1 MDIKRNGT
9 NIEICVELGS
19 GINDLR
25 PTLRSD
31 VDRKS
36 DTDNYKDENDSDEID
51 EYIDDGTVAAD
62 YEELM
67 IFVKDRVE
75 DGEPQREYD
84 IHLVIGSE
92 KLNGAFSIGCLA
104 GDLVGR

>member
-1 MDIKRNGT
+1 M
-9 NIEICVELGS
+9 GS

-36 DTDNYKDENDSDEID
+36 DTDNYKDENDSDKID
-51 EYIDDGTVAAD
+51 EHIDNGTVAAD

-67 IFVKDRVE
+67 IFVEDRVE

-104 GDLVGR
+104 GDLVGRRKSQER